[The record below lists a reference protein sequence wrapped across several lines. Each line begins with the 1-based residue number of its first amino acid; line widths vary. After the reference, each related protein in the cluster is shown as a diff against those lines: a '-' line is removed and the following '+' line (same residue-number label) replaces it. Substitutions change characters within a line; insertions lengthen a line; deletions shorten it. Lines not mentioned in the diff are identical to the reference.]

1 MVYVV
6 DISASMQGRP
16 LENVK
21 SALLAALSKLSPAD
35 TFNVIAFNGK
45 SLLFSSSMEPSGKES
60 IGKAT
65 QWIDQNFVAEG
76 GTDISLPLN
85 QVRNMTFLYYRL
97 V

>member
-1 MVYVV
+1 
-6 DISASMQGRP
+6 MQGRP
-16 LENVK
+16 LENIK

-35 TFNVIAFNGK
+35 TFNIIAFNGK
-45 SLLFSSSMEPSGKES
+45 SLLFSSSLMLSGKES

-76 GTDISLPLN
+76 STDISLPLN
-85 QVRNMTFLYYRL
+85 QVRNVTFLYYVL

>member
-21 SALLAALSKLSPAD
+21 AALQAALSKLSPAD
-35 TFNVIAFNGK
+35 SFNIIAFNGK
-45 SLLFSSSMEPSGKES
+45 SLLFSSSMVPVGKES
-60 IGKAT
+60 IGKAA

-76 GTDISLPLN
+76 STNISLPLN
-85 QVRNMTFLYYRL
+85 QVRSATFLYYAL